1 MKKRWNYLIC
11 ASVILVIAFLMSLRN
26 GLFSA
31 GTAEEV
37 FRVLSDSFFVPGIV
51 FAGCGLLGFASSKGT
66 YDMRINISMMI
77 SIIINKSVMRKGG
90 RGSRTCSSVG
100 VWRFCLRCCLRRCFI
115 WQVSHVVQS
124 RKMSGFYVEF

>member
-66 YDMRINISMMI
+66 YDMLNFGVGR
-77 SIIINKSVMRKGG
+77 VMRNFLPVADKHKYDDFYHYKQKRDEEG
-90 RGSRTCSSVG
+90 RT
-100 VWRFCLRCCLRRCFI
+100 WKPYLFI
-115 WQVSHVVQS
+115 
-124 RKMSGFYVEF
+124 SGCMAVLLALLFTALFYMAG